1 MTQYTPGHDAGELPP
16 TLGPQSGGGAGGA
29 VPGDLVGTV
38 LAGRYRILRKLG
50 EGAMG
55 NVYLGEHLKIGRQD
69 AIKVLRDALSTDTE
83 AIARFIR
90 GTRNVSMI
98 RHPNICTIYDYS
110 DTAGG
115 LQFVAMEL
123 VTGETL
129 RDLVLREGA
138 LPLKRAVHIAKQVA
152 DALQAAHEAGIV
164 HRDLKPA
171 NVMITR
177 GRRGEDEIKVV
188 DFDIAKGPRDGEGGG
203 EEVTRLGFVVGTPEY
218 MSPEQLIGDRL
229 DGRSDLYSLGLLL
242 FRMLTGMLPFRAEGA
257 QDLIIKRL
265 TEEPLR
271 LSEALP
277 GLEFPEAL
285 EQAIRRSLARRPE
298 DRQADAEEFGEEIVR
313 AVGGAAVGGAPVAL
327 PGGPA
332 RERVAPTTLSGG
344 AVPGTVVRRPAGP
357 ASAPAA
363 RRARPPAIA
372 VAAVAVVALALGGG
386 GGFYL
391 LAGGE
396 PAPRVPEP
404 IAINGFQ
411 GGPVEGQGTDSTAG
425 SGTTAGGG
433 NATGGAGTATTGGG
447 GNSGTRGGS
456 GTAAGGVSISTGSE
470 GDSRAPVVAALDTA
484 EVRVRFLRLNDRLS
498 DPSADLRAI
507 FEDANEVYSHSG
519 ATPRL
524 KAQATLFMARSL
536 MAGSTPDT
544 LRAVNLLEAGRRLDP
559 TFRSIESLFEHPA
572 LERYRT
578 GMR

>member
-1 MTQYTPGHDAGELPP
+1 MTQYRPDHDAGDLPP
-16 TLGPQSGGGAGGA
+16 TVGPQGGGGDAGA
-29 VPGDLVGTV
+29 APGDLVGTV

-110 DTAGG
+110 DTDHG

-138 LPLKRAVHIAKQVA
+138 LPLERAVHIAKQVA

-271 LSEALP
+271 LSDALP
-277 GLEFPEAL
+277 GAVFPEAL
-285 EQAIRRSLARRPE
+285 EQALRRALSRKPE

-313 AVGGAAVGGAPVAL
+313 AIGGAA
-327 PGGPA
+327 
-332 RERVAPTTLSGG
+332 
-344 AVPGTVVRRPAGP
+344 AG
-357 ASAPAA
+357 
-363 RRARPPAIA
+363 ARPPAFA
-372 VAAVAVVALALGGG
+372 AAAQGAAAPPVSGRSLPETGVHRPAAPRPAQGRGRLVAAVAGVGGLAVVLGIGLATRGGSET
-386 GGFYL
+386 L
-391 LAGGE
+391 
-396 PAPRVPEP
+396 PPEP
-404 IAINGFQ
+404 IALLQQPLSGDSNG
-411 GGPVEGQGTDSTAG
+411 AG
-425 SGTTAGGG
+425 AEP
-433 NATGGAGTATTGGG
+433 APGGADPAGQ
-447 GNSGTRGGS
+447 
-456 GTAAGGVSISTGSE
+456 AAG
-470 GDSRAPVVAALDTA
+470 APAPGEQLFARPADRVPETPVASDPAAPAAQPAAVYTPPAAPELALDA
-484 EVRVRFLRLNDRLS
+484 GAAQGLLVRLLERFDDSPAPTPAR
-498 DPSADLRAI
+498 LRAI
-507 FEDANEVYSHSG
+507 RDSAQLVIDRGPQSQSAFAYYVLANALVSLDDTDG
-519 ATPRL
+519 AI
-524 KAQATLFMARSL
+524 
-536 MAGSTPDT
+536 
-544 LRAVNLLEAGRRLDP
+544 RAVGRAADLEPRRTIYSDMLRRLRD
-559 TFRSIESLFEHPA
+559 A
-572 LERYRT
+572 RY
-578 GMR
+578 

>member
-1 MTQYTPGHDAGELPP
+1 MTQYRPDHDAGELPP
-16 TLGPQSGGGAGGA
+16 TVGPQQGGGGNAGA
-29 VPGDLVGTV
+29 MPGDLVGTV

-110 DTAGG
+110 DTDHG

-138 LPLKRAVHIAKQVA
+138 LPLERAVHIAKQVA

-271 LSEALP
+271 LSDALP
-277 GLEFPEAL
+277 GAVFPEAL
-285 EQAIRRSLARRPE
+285 EQALRRSLSRKPE

-313 AVGGAAVGGAPVAL
+313 AIGGAAAGA
-327 PGGPA
+327 
-332 RERVAPTTLSGG
+332 R
-344 AVPGTVVRRPAGP
+344 P
-357 ASAPAA
+357 ASAGVPPRAPAPPVSGSSLPETGVHRPAA
-363 RRARPPAIA
+363 PRPAQGRGRL
-372 VAAVAVVALALGGG
+372 VAAVAGVAGLAVVLGIGLAARGGSET
-386 GGFYL
+386 L
-391 LAGGE
+391 
-396 PAPRVPEP
+396 PPEP
-404 IAINGFQ
+404 IALQ
-411 GGPVEGQGTDSTAG
+411 QPLP
-425 SGTTAGGG
+425 
-433 NATGGAGTATTGGG
+433 
-447 GNSGTRGGS
+447 GGS
-456 GTAAGGVSISTGSE
+456 GATAAEPAAGGADPAGQAAEEPAIVQTSAPS
-470 GDSRAPVVAALDTA
+470 SRPMPETSLPPAGREPAPAPIPPVASAGAPGLDAESAQALL
-484 EVRVRFLRLNDRLS
+484 LRLNDRLVES
-498 DPSADLRAI
+498 PDDPRAI
-507 FEDANEVYSHSG
+507 YDGAQPILNSSQTSRRQQANAAY
-519 ATPRL
+519 
-524 KAQATLFMARSL
+524 L
-536 MAGSTPDT
+536 MASSLLLLGDT
-544 LRAVNLLEAGRRLDP
+544 TRALPLLERGVELDASFRGNNTLLGHPDIERRRGRVR
-559 TFRSIESLFEHPA
+559 
-572 LERYRT
+572 
-578 GMR
+578 